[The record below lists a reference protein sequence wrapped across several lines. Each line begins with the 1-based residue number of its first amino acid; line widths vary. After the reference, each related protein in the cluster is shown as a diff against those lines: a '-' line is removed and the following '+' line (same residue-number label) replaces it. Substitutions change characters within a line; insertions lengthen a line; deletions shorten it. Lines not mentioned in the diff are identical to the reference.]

1 MKEFRQV
8 ANSFRTLA
16 QTYMINRSQPAYKSG
31 DLFNAV
37 GSYNTT
43 DRMLRSTKTKK
54 GGKFKLETPKVF
66 ITLDYSPPGKTE
78 IYGAIVHNGK
88 GRGKNATPR
97 PFAEEA
103 SKDPL
108 LKRQIDN
115 AVNGIIQT
123 TIMNAVDIGLK
134 RALRGLPS

>member
-1 MKEFRQV
+1 MKEFNEV

-16 QTYMINRSQPAYKSG
+16 QTYMINRSKPAYKTG
-31 DLFNAV
+31 NLFKTV
-37 GSYNTT
+37 GSFNTSAK
-43 DRMLRSTKTKK
+43 MLSSTKTKT
-54 GGKFKLETPKVF
+54 GKKIKIETPKVF
-66 ITLDYSPPGKTE
+66 ITLNYAPPGAE
-78 IYGAIVHNGK
+78 YGKFVEDGTVYMKA
-88 GRGKNATPR
+88 R

-103 SKDPL
+103 ANDPL

-134 RALRGLPS
+134 RAFRRLPQ

>member
-16 QTYMINRSQPAYKSG
+16 QTYMINRSKPAYKTG
-31 DLFNAV
+31 NLFNTV
-37 GSYNTT
+37 GSFNTT
-43 DRMLRSTKTKK
+43 DKMLSSKKTKTGTKIK
-54 GGKFKLETPKVF
+54 IETPKVY
-66 ITLDYSPPGKTE
+66 ITLNYAPPGAE
-78 IYGAIVHNGK
+78 YGKFVEEGTVK
-88 GRGKNATPR
+88 MKKR

-103 SKDPL
+103 SNDPL

-123 TIMNAVDIGLK
+123 TVINAIDIGLK
-134 RALRGLPS
+134 RAFRRLPS

>member
-8 ANSFRTLA
+8 AESFRTLA
-16 QTYMINRSQPAYKSG
+16 KTYMINRPKPAYKTG
-31 DLFNAV
+31 NLMNTV
-37 GSYNTT
+37 YSYNTP

-54 GGKFKLETPKVF
+54 GNKIKIETPKVF
-66 ITLDYSPPGKTE
+66 ITLDYAPPGAE
-78 IYGAIVHNGK
+78 YGKFVEDGTVYMK
-88 GRGKNATPR
+88 KR

-103 SKDPL
+103 ANDPL

-115 AVNGIIQT
+115 AVNGIVQT

-134 RALRGLPS
+134 RAFRRLPQ

>member
-1 MKEFRQV
+1 MKEFNQV

-16 QTYMINRSQPAYKSG
+16 QTYMINRSKPAYKTG
-31 DLFNAV
+31 NLFNTV
-37 GSYNTT
+37 GSFNTT
-43 DRMLRSTKTKK
+43 AKMLSSTKTKT
-54 GGKFKLETPKVF
+54 GKKIKIETPKVY
-66 ITLDYSPPGKTE
+66 ITLNYAPPGAE
-78 IYGAIVHNGK
+78 YGKFVEDGTVYMKA
-88 GRGKNATPR
+88 R

-103 SKDPL
+103 ANDPL

-134 RALRGLPS
+134 RAFRKLPQ

>member
-8 ANSFRTLA
+8 AESFRTLA
-16 QTYMINRSQPAYKSG
+16 KTYMINRPKPAYKTG
-31 DLFNAV
+31 NLMNTV
-37 GSYNTT
+37 YSYNTP

-54 GGKFKLETPKVF
+54 GNKIKIETPKVF
-66 ITLDYSPPGKTE
+66 ITLDYAPPGAE
-78 IYGAIVHNGK
+78 YGKFVQDGTVYMK
-88 GRGKNATPR
+88 KR

-103 SKDPL
+103 ANDPL

-123 TIMNAVDIGLK
+123 TVINAIDIGLK
-134 RALRGLPS
+134 RALRRLPS